1 MQIELY
7 DFGPTRSQ
15 RCRWAFLEA
24 GIEYKTIDGENL
36 FGTAELKQ
44 VHPLGALPAMKVDGK
59 ALFESAA
66 ICTYIAD
73 LVPEKGLVAASGAWE
88 RALHDQWTCYVL
100 SEMEAYTWSSA
111 RNTFVLPEDKR
122 LSSVFEQ
129 NADGFKR
136 GAAPMNEALAVSDYL
151 VGNRFSVTD
160 IIASFTV
167 NWGKGPLQA
176 YLDRLLKR
184 PHCTLNRGEPESA
197 TSTRNG
203 SRPDAPKDVGTK
215 I

>member
-1 MQIELY
+1 MHIELY
-7 DFGPTRSQ
+7 DYGPTRSQ

-24 GIEYKTIDGENL
+24 GINYVTIDSKDL
-36 FGTAELKQ
+36 FGTPELKK
-44 VHPLGALPAMKVDGK
+44 VHPLGAIPAMKVDGRP
-59 ALFESAA
+59 LFESAA

-73 LVPEKGLVAASGAWE
+73 LAPEKGLVAPSGTWA

-111 RNTFVLPEDKR
+111 RNTFVLPEEKR

-129 NADGFKR
+129 NAQGFKR
-136 GAAPMNEALAVSDYL
+136 GAAPMNQALADCDYL

-167 NWGKGPLQA
+167 NWGQRLGLLNEFEHLQS
-176 YLDRLLKR
+176 YLQRMFDR
-184 PHCTLNRGEPESA
+184 PHCPLNK
-197 TSTRNG
+197 G
-203 SRPDAPKDVGTK
+203 S
-215 I
+215 